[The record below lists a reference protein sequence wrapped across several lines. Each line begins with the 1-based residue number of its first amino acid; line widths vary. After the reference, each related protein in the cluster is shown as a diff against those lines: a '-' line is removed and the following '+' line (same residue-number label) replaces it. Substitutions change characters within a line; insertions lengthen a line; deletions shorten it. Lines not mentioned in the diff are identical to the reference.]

1 MSERD
6 GSLLPALAAL
16 VGAIVGLVLFNTLR
30 VDRLH
35 ERLASDLVAGAR
47 DDPGGRFEPAALDG
61 LPAPARRYFETVLE
75 EDRPY
80 VRSVR
85 LEQRGEFRL
94 GDPEWSWRPMEATQQ
109 FTVDPPG
116 FVWSATV
123 SPLPFVPVRVLDAY
137 DRGSGVLRARL
148 LSTVTVADVGPDP
161 ETNEGELVRY
171 LAEAV
176 WFPTALLPT
185 EGVEWE
191 PIDDGSARATIEDGG
206 NAATVT
212 FHFDGDDLV
221 ERVTAERY
229 RQEAD
234 ERASWTGYF
243 WNYEERGGMSVPTEA
258 EVEWDLPDGD
268 RPYWRA
274 RIERIEHRPAAGGA
288 SRHEGQ

>member
-6 GSLLPALAAL
+6 GTLLPAFIAL
-16 VGAIVGLVLFNTLR
+16 VAAVVGLVLFNTLR

-35 ERLASDLVAGAR
+35 DRLASDLVAGASS
-47 DDPGGRFEPAALDG
+47 EPERSFAVEDLDG
-61 LPAPARRYFETVLE
+61 LPEPVRRYFEAVLE
-75 EDRPY
+75 EGRPY

-94 GDPEWSWRPMEATQQ
+94 GDSERSWRPLEATQHA
-109 FTVDPPG
+109 TVDPPG

-123 SPLPFVPVRVLDAY
+123 SLLPFVPVRVLDAY
-137 DRGSGVLRARL
+137 DHGAGVLRARL

-161 ETNEGELVRY
+161 EMDEGELVRY

-176 WFPTALLPT
+176 WFPTALLPA

-191 PIDDGSARATIEDGG
+191 AVDERSARATLVDDG
-206 NAATVT
+206 NAASVV
-212 FHFDGDDLV
+212 FHFDEDDLV

-229 RQEAD
+229 RQEAED
-234 ERASWTGYF
+234 HAPWTGYF
-243 WNYEERGGMSVPTEA
+243 RDYERRNGMSVPTEA
-258 EVEWDLPDGD
+258 EVEWNLPDGD

-274 RIERIEHRPAAGGA
+274 RVERIEHRPASDGSGAGP
-288 SRHEGQ
+288 S